1 MEKGSGGGVGGHMSE
16 EDGDDAVCTA
26 TKLQAIPG
34 YCLWLSEGQNISMA
48 FASCDEAFSR
58 KLALA
63 FDLKSS
69 PQFVRSNRRGLC

>member
-34 YCLWLSEGQNISMA
+34 YCICGSVRVKSYLWLLHLVM
-48 FASCDEAFSR
+48 
-58 KLALA
+58 KL
-63 FDLKSS
+63 SQES
-69 PQFVRSNRRGLC
+69 